1 MEDTGGGGR
10 DGDFIETV
18 ITLTYVIEYQQLS
31 KICVTKKMRF

>member
-1 MEDTGGGGR
+1 MEDRGGGGR